1 MEKNNISFNETIKS
15 VAIKLGYAESNPKS
29 DINGDDVAS
38 KVKILSCLSFN
49 SFCK

>member
-1 MEKNNISFNETIKS
+1 MQK
-15 VAIKLGYAESNPKS
+15 SNPSS

-49 SFCK
+49 SFINQNIHVEGIK